1 MRMDAP
7 GRLPSSRG
15 SLPALASSSDRA
27 SAVDALLSDTY
38 AKSSRGVHTALWRTI
53 STALSKWGHSPL
65 PPTPEKVMALGAAL
79 KAGGYSSAENYLS
92 HYKVQCER
100 AGSPFSQTLL
110 RVHTD
115 TLRSCKRGVG
125 GPVKALAL
133 PLLRLGELD
142 IDQDEPWVHYGPVG
156 PGCAMIAGAW
166 FLTREVELSTTR
178 ACLVTFE
185 VNGAGDK
192 VVKWSLPASKSDVE
206 ARGVARAHGCNC
218 GLGAFASSCP
228 YHAIMAQLDRLRRL
242 FPNRWSDDGPF
253 SDLPLFPTVDGGGW

>member
-15 SLPALASSSDRA
+15 SLPALASLSDRA

-38 AKSSRGVHTALWRTI
+38 AKSSRGVHSALWRTI

-133 PLLRLGELD
+133 PLL
-142 IDQDEPWVHYGPVG
+142 
-156 PGCAMIAGAW
+156 
-166 FLTREVELSTTR
+166 
-178 ACLVTFE
+178 
-185 VNGAGDK
+185 
-192 VVKWSLPASKSDVE
+192 
-206 ARGVARAHGCNC
+206 
-218 GLGAFASSCP
+218 
-228 YHAIMAQLDRLRRL
+228 
-242 FPNRWSDDGPF
+242 
-253 SDLPLFPTVDGGGW
+253 